1 MAGDHGQWTGDRG
14 QGRVQGVGYRVRKA
28 NEITANGALG
38 RGVSVKYNKF

>member
-1 MAGDHGQWTGDRG
+1 MAGDHGQWAGDRG
-14 QGRVQGVGYRVRKA
+14 QGTGTGYRVGKA

>member
-1 MAGDHGQWTGDRG
+1 MAGDHGQWAEDKE
-14 QGRVQGVGYRVRKA
+14 QGIGYRVCKA